1 MGGRSDDNFRFCD
14 CELIGSV
21 MRIVVPDSLRALRS
35 RNYRLFFMAQAISL
49 TGLWMH
55 RVAMGWLVFRLTGL
69 NSALGIIDFSTS
81 ISVFLFAPFA
91 GALIERWDLRKTLF
105 CCQAGCMM
113 VAFMLAFLTLTGLVT
128 FHIVVFMSLLLGLLD
143 AFELPCRYSLVSYM
157 VDRREDVPNGVA
169 LNSMNFNVARM
180 IGPTMAGFV
189 IHAVGEGVC
198 FLINGFAYSSTLFAV
213 KRMKMERPPI
223 GKSDGSRSQPLKD
236 TAEGFRMA
244 RNFAP
249 SRYLLMLIAS
259 TGFFCFPSI
268 VLMPAMAKSVLGG
281 TSETLGFLLMGVAI
295 GALAGSFIM
304 ASLKSSEKLYWWCTR
319 ACLAFGVSVVF
330 FSLSNN
336 IYAGIALAAPV
347 GFCMVTSTI
356 SCNTLLQSMVPASSR
371 SRIMALYTMA
381 ILGIPPFGSLLS
393 GRLADHLGT
402 DWALF
407 ICGSISAVIAYYFL
421 RKIDAIKGQISLAL
435 EDPEALKWE
444 N

>member
-1 MGGRSDDNFRFCD
+1 MK
-14 CELIGSV
+14 
-21 MRIVVPDSLRALRS
+21 MVVPDSLRALRS

-69 NSALGIIDFSTS
+69 NSALGIIDFAAS

-105 CCQAGCMM
+105 CCQAGCMII
-113 VAFMLAFLTLTGLVT
+113 AFILAFLTLTGLVT
-128 FHIVVFMSLLLGLLD
+128 FHIVVFMSLMLGLVD

-157 VDRREDVPNGVA
+157 VDRKEDVSNGVA
-169 LNSMNFNVARM
+169 LNSMNFNIARM
-180 IGPTMAGFV
+180 IGPSIAGFV

-198 FLINGFAYSSTLFAV
+198 FLVNGFAYSSTLLAV
-213 KRMKMERPPI
+213 KKMKMDRPPI
-223 GKSDGSRSQPLKD
+223 GKNDGSRSRPLKD
-236 TAEGFRMA
+236 TVEGLKMA
-244 RNFAP
+244 RKFEP
-249 SRYLLMLIAS
+249 SRYLLILIAS

-281 TSETLGFLLMGVAI
+281 NSETLGFLLMGVAI
-295 GALAGSFIM
+295 GALLGSFIM
-304 ASLKSSEKLYWWCTR
+304 ASLKSSKRLYWWCTR
-319 ACLAFGVSVVF
+319 ACLAFGVSVIL
-330 FSLSNN
+330 FSFSGN

-356 SCNTLLQSMVPASSR
+356 SCNTLLQSMAPAANR

-407 ICGSISAVIAYYFL
+407 ICGSISAVIAFYFMK
-421 RKIDAIKGQISLAL
+421 KIDRVRDQISEAL
-435 EDPEALKWE
+435 EDPEAVQWE

>member
-1 MGGRSDDNFRFCD
+1 
-14 CELIGSV
+14 
-21 MRIVVPDSLRALRS
+21 MRIVVPDTLRALRS

-69 NSALGIIDFSTS
+69 NSALGIIDFAASV
-81 ISVFLFAPFA
+81 SVFLLAPFA

-105 CCQAGCMM
+105 CCQAVCMM
-113 VAFMLAFLTLTGLVT
+113 IAFMLAFLTLTGLAT
-128 FHIVVFMSLLLGLLD
+128 FHTVVFMSLMLGLVD

-169 LNSMNFNVARM
+169 LNSMNFNIARM
-180 IGPTMAGFV
+180 IGPSIAGFV

-198 FLINGFAYSSTLFAV
+198 FLVNGFAYSSTLLAV
-213 KRMKMERPPI
+213 RKMKMERPPI
-223 GKSDGSRSQPLKD
+223 GKNDGSRSKPLKD
-236 TAEGFRMA
+236 TAEGLKMA

-249 SRYLLMLIAS
+249 SRYLLILIAS

-295 GALAGSFIM
+295 GALMGSLIM
-304 ASLKSSEKLYWWCTR
+304 ASLSSSASLCWWCTR
-319 ACLAFGVSVVF
+319 ACLGFGISVML
-330 FSLSNN
+330 FSLSGN

-356 SCNTLLQSMVPASSR
+356 SCNTLLQSMVPASGR

-381 ILGIPPFGSLLS
+381 ILGIPPFGSLLA
-393 GRLADHLGT
+393 GKLGDKLGT
-402 DWALF
+402 DWTLF
-407 ICGSISAVIAYYFL
+407 ICGAVSSAAAFYLLTRIE
-421 RKIDAIKGQISLAL
+421 KIRDQIETAL
-435 EDPEALKWE
+435 DDPEAVQWE

>member
-1 MGGRSDDNFRFCD
+1 
-14 CELIGSV
+14 
-21 MRIVVPDSLRALRS
+21 MRVVIPDSLRALRS

-69 NSALGIIDFSTS
+69 NSALGMVDFAAS

-105 CCQAGCMM
+105 FCQIGCMT
-113 VAFMLAFLTLTGLVT
+113 VAFVLAFLTLTGLVT
-128 FHIVVFMSLLLGLLD
+128 FHIVVFMSLMLGMLD

-157 VDRREDVPNGVA
+157 VDRKEDLPNGVA
-169 LNSMNFNVARM
+169 LNSINFNVARM
-180 IGPTMAGFV
+180 IGPTIAGFA

-198 FLINGFAYSSTLFAV
+198 FLMNGLAYSSTLFAV
-213 KRMKMERPPI
+213 KKMKMEKPPI
-223 GKSDGSRSQPLKD
+223 GKTDGGKCQPLRD
-236 TAEGFRMA
+236 TAEGLRMA
-244 RNFAP
+244 SNFAP
-249 SRYLLMLIAS
+249 TRYILMLIAC

-281 TSETLGFLLMGVAI
+281 TSQTLGFLLMGVAI
-295 GALAGSFIM
+295 GALIGSFMM
-304 ASLKSSEKLYWWCTR
+304 ASLKNTDRLSWLCSRT
-319 ACLAFGVSVVF
+319 CLGFGISVAL
-330 FSLSNN
+330 FSLSGN

-356 SCNTLLQSMVPASSR
+356 ACNTLLQSMVPAENR

-381 ILGIPPFGSLLS
+381 ILGVPPFGSLLA
-393 GRLADHLGT
+393 GRLGDKLGT

-407 ICGSISAVIAYYFL
+407 ICGAISALLSYYFL
-421 RKIDAIKGQISLAL
+421 RKIDRLKGEISRAL
-435 EDPEALKWE
+435 EDPEAVNWGI
-444 N
+444 